1 MKFKIWYICSMLK
14 NATVFFFLSL
24 SGYAYAGAG
33 ACIEVYNVVP
43 KITRFSKIETQNPL
57 FNEAQAKQIG
67 QVLRESPAFEKK
79 IQAMLNPFKR
89 YEMEALFFRQRNQKG
104 DPSYF
109 TLNRNADLL
118 AEAELVVITKFP
130 KGVSLTNVEFGY
142 QNQHSK
148 KVQNLGVI
156 PGIMLDANGLPT
168 RFLFY
173 NQEQLE
179 VFRAHYFG
187 RPFSTKMRTA
197 ILDINTALFKY
208 LETQPVA
215 LEKVAEF
222 EKKRGWPEGTAK
234 KIGLVYYSSE
244 AVDLLVF
251 GKKHGFD
258 YADMASA
265 GWLKPYVNKHGSI
278 SYRENY
284 NDSIKIPFYDET
296 NPSKIA
302 FWRTRNLRSGAPKYL
317 SWPKDRSLFEEAP
330 LFEEFY
336 NSWNLNKVKG
346 KRIILTEGEFKCAI
360 GELTTG
366 VFHIG
371 VPGIGQF
378 YTSMLDK
385 IVKAQPSEVVVLFDR
400 DPIGKA
406 LLRLDEVTDSQR
418 ASYLIA
424 KQLEAAGI
432 SVKVATLPDV
442 YNGKKIGI
450 DDLLLSHGTAP
461 YTQALDQA
469 VTADAY
475 AKAFKIDVPLSLLTD
490 RRNKIRRAVQ
500 KYDTANSS
508 AAGFMSID
516 QRAIHIDLQTY
527 LTHVEDALRQYMK
540 VKYPE
545 RSQMLD
551 PSDRFVVIKPGTTL
565 DPVTIQTV
573 EGNFDVSS
581 PIIKISMTTSDVKN
595 CTSLSCFSISRD
607 SSQWSHLTEAEKFK
621 ALSAALG
628 AIFPK
633 DDYTFI
639 SSPVFEDRPHALLV
653 IRKETRTPV
662 AIVEQ
667 F

>member
-1 MKFKIWYICSMLK
+1 MLK
-14 NATVFFFLSL
+14 RATVFFFLSL
-24 SGYAYAGAG
+24 SGYAYAGSD

-43 KITRFSKIETQNPL
+43 KITRFNKPETQNSV
-57 FNEAQAKQIG
+57 FKEAQAKQVE
-67 QVLRESPAFEKK
+67 QVLGELPAFEKK
-79 IQAMLNPFKR
+79 IQAMLSPFKR
-89 YEMEALFFRQRNQKG
+89 YEMETLFFRQRNQKG
-104 DPSYF
+104 DPAYF

-118 AEAELVVITKFP
+118 ADAELVVISKFP

-142 QNQHSK
+142 QNQRSK

-156 PGIMLDANGLPT
+156 PGIELDANGLPK
-168 RFLFY
+168 RFLFF
-173 NQEQLE
+173 NKEQLE

-197 ILDINTALFKY
+197 ILDINTAIFKY

-222 EKKRGWPEGTAK
+222 EKKRGWPVGTAK

-244 AVDLLVF
+244 AVDLLSF
-251 GKKHGFD
+251 GKEHGFD

-284 NDSIKIPFYDET
+284 NDSIKIPFYDE
-296 NPSKIA
+296 NDPSKIA
-302 FWRTRNLRSGAPKYL
+302 FWRTRNLRSGSPKYL
-317 SWPKDRSLFEEAP
+317 SWPKDRSLFEDAP

-346 KRIILTEGEFKCAI
+346 KRIVLTEGEFKCAI

-366 VFHIG
+366 VFHLG

-432 SVKVATLPDV
+432 SVKVATLPDL

-469 VTADAY
+469 VSADAY
-475 AKAFKIDVPLSLLTD
+475 AKTFKIDVPLSLLTD

-500 KYDTANSS
+500 KYDTANST

-516 QRAIHIDLQTY
+516 QRAIYNNLQTY
-527 LTHVEDALRQYMK
+527 LTHVEGVLRQYMET
-540 VKYPE
+540 KYPE
-545 RSQMLD
+545 RGQMLD
-551 PSDRFVVIKPGTTL
+551 PSDRFVAIRPGTSMA
-565 DPVTIQTV
+565 PVTIHSP
-573 EGNFDVSS
+573 EGDFDVSS
-581 PIIKISMTTSDVKN
+581 AIIKISMTTSDVKN

-607 SSQWSHLTEAEKFK
+607 SSQWSHLTETEKFK
-621 ALSAALG
+621 ALSGALG
-628 AIFPK
+628 AVFPK
-633 DDYTFI
+633 DDYTYI
-639 SSPVFEDRPHALLV
+639 SNPVFEGQPHALLV

-662 AIVEQ
+662 AIIEQ